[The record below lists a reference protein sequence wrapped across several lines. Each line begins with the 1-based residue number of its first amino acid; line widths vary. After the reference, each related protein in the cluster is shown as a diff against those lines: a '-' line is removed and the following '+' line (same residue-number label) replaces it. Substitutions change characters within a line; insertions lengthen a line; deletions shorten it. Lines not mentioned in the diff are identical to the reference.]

1 MKKNLLVLG
10 ALALTSLGAFAQN
23 LWTPPTPPAG
33 SELVTGE
40 KVYLFN
46 KEAGA
51 FLRGLGEGSGPYWGS
66 RAGTAI
72 EGCDTIIFQP
82 AVESSILEGTS
93 PLPGAST
100 VVTWDTEWDGTTY
113 ILQNYASHISKPRWD
128 EIWFGLADLNTIWT
142 DRQNDSPN
150 NYNFFWNVTKNDN
163 GTYYIS
169 CSPKSIGIADPD
181 LYASLIT
188 KDETTGEILTEPAI
202 KGGER
207 LGVSV
212 TDVNGEVRFE
222 GAAEDL
228 SYEWIIVSQE
238 TFATLDTAKM
248 KAELALYRAAVDLKK
263 YLDAKSAEY
272 TEVDFAEVAAVYNN
286 TNSTVEELQAAKAKV
301 DALIMAW
308 QAGQATPDN
317 PKVLEGAIQNA
328 TFDVIGD
335 FWGWQGTAFGAGG
348 TTSTC
353 AEHYEKNYNTYQD
366 IAVEL
371 PVGIYRVAVKGF
383 YRSGGTDNDWNT
395 KDDPASRH
403 AKLYA
408 VSGEDSLYTGIPALS
423 QCASPSPVEG
433 AGQEVTYSGVYL
445 PNSMAD
451 FTVYKEAGLV
461 PEVYVLVPVNNGKLR
476 IGLVKETKLGS
487 DWTIVDDFTLEYY
500 GSTLAAYELYRDQVL
515 ASYPAPEE
523 AVADGALYKESYLT
537 AYTEAYN
544 GLAAAT
550 EAAAISTASTKLA
563 PTYDALTANVKAYQ
577 DYQAAVATAEEYL
590 GNNGDQL
597 NQEADTVVYLSEY
610 IGGEYAPGEEYPFPN
625 GAYLYITG
633 MEEPG
638 ACTLET
644 EQVIA
649 EITYVN
655 TLVTGAAKC
664 TMEGGDVTNLLVNP
678 DFSRGKEGWTLGSG
692 CNPAFSWGEAEV
704 FGENHGHVDI
714 SQTLTNVKPGIYS
727 ISVKA
732 FERPA
737 GNGSYDG
744 TEESK
749 VFLYMGDLETPVQLI
764 TGDVLPVEEAVDRE
778 NCLLSN
784 DYLWTSPD
792 GSISGYVPNGME
804 GASIAF
810 AAGRYEQK
818 CYGIV
823 GDDGI
828 MKIGLTSHGVVPHWV
843 LFDDFK
849 LTFWGKD
856 AEAMTE
862 VLTGKYEN
870 AEEYLGTYGSE
881 LSQPAYNALNDALTA
896 AEAAIDSEDYDQM
909 AAALSAISKAQ
920 LAANENKT
928 AVAALVSAIDDLDI
942 AVMENEATASEET
955 LGKAVAMLEEFGDEA
970 AIMALTTEE
979 INAKI
984 EEIKIINSLLP
995 YNALYLA
1002 DLERVPEIP
1011 TDPAELPFDM
1021 AGYLQNGD
1029 FSSGTD
1035 FWEMPVW
1042 GGGNNQGLGN
1052 AREFWNGSA
1061 ANLKFDLNQTLYAL
1075 PEGKY
1080 VLEAELANA
1089 KNGAFVEANEGRAHL
1104 YADVIT
1110 IGVDTVTTSVPVEP
1124 RDADC
1129 SAGLDPYSIEFD
1141 VPAHKD
1147 GLKVV
1152 LGIRTVGTMAA
1163 RWFAYDNFVLKM
1175 LSNPVTGI
1183 EGVEEKVEAA
1193 TPVAVYNIS
1202 GTRINKVSKGI
1213 NIVKMS
1219 DGSVKKVLVK

>member
-1 MKKNLLVLG
+1 MKKRLLSLSALVLTG
-10 ALALTSLGAFAQN
+10 LSAFAQN
-23 LWTPPTPPAG
+23 LWTPPTVPA
-33 SELVTGE
+33 SELVPGE
-40 KVYLFN
+40 KVFLYN
-46 KEAGA
+46 KEAGG
-51 FLRGLGEGSGPYWGS
+51 FLRGLGEGGSPYWGS
-66 RAGTAI
+66 RAGVAI
-72 EGCDTIIFQP
+72 EGADTVIVQKALEENILADTTP
-82 AVESSILEGTS
+82 TGSSIFE
-93 PLPGAST
+93 
-100 VVTWDTEWDGTTY
+100 WDTEWDGQTY
-113 ILQNYASHISKPRWD
+113 ILQNYASHITKPRWD
-128 EIWFGLADLNTIWT
+128 EVWFGLSDLNTIWT
-142 DRQNDSPN
+142 DRQNN
-150 NYNFFWNVTKNDN
+150 FEANMNFFWNVTKNDN
-163 GTYYIS
+163 GTYS
-169 CSPKSIGIADPD
+169 FSVSPKAIELANPD
-181 LYASLIT
+181 LYNALYEYDNEGNVT
-188 KDETTGEILTEPAI
+188 KEPAI

-207 LGVSV
+207 IGVSIS
-212 TDVNGEVRFE
+212 DVNGEVRFE

-228 SYEWIIVSQE
+228 AFEWIVVSQAD
-238 TFATLDTAKM
+238 FAALDTAALKVQ
-248 KAELALYRAAVDLKK
+248 LATFREAMSLKV
-263 YLDAKSAEY
+263 YLDAKSAEFP
-272 TEVDFAEVAAVYNN
+272 EVDFSEVAAVYNN
-286 TNSTVEELQAAKAKV
+286 TSSTVEELQAAKAKI
-301 DALIMAW
+301 DALIVAW

-348 TTSTC
+348 TKSTC

-383 YRSGGTDNDWNT
+383 YRAGGTDNDWNT

-476 IGLVKETKLGS
+476 IGLVKETKLGT

-515 ASYPAPEE
+515 ASYPAPED
-523 AVADGALYKESYLT
+523 AVADDALYKESYLT

-544 GLAAAT
+544 GLATATDAAT
-550 EAAAISTASTKLA
+550 ISTASTKLA
-563 PTYDALTANVKAYQ
+563 PTYDALNANVKAYQ
-577 DYQAAVATAEEYL
+577 DYVAAVATAEEFL

-597 NQEADTVVYLSEY
+597 DQEADTVVYLSEY
-610 IGGEYAPGEEYPFPN
+610 ITGEYAPGEEYPFPN

-678 DFSRGKEGWTLGSG
+678 DFSNGGNGWTTGG
-692 CNPAFSWGEAEV
+692 KTPAYSWGVAEV
-704 FGENHGHVDI
+704 FEGAVDI
-714 SQTLTNVKPGIYS
+714 SQTITNVKPGIYS
-727 ISVKA
+727 ISVQA

-737 GNGSYDG
+737 ANGSYDG

-749 VFLYMGDLETPVQLI
+749 VFLYMGDLETPVQNI
-764 TGDVLPVEEAVDRE
+764 TKDVLPAEMAVDRE

-784 DYLWTSPD
+784 DYQWTSAD

-810 AAGRYEQK
+810 AAGRYYQE

-828 MKIGLTSHGVVPHWV
+828 MKIGLTSHGVSAGGGFWV
-843 LFDDFK
+843 LWDDFK
-849 LTFWGKD
+849 LKFWGKNAD
-856 AEAMTE
+856 AMTE

-870 AEEYLGTYGSE
+870 GTEYLDANGSE

-942 AVMENEATASEET
+942 AVMENEETASEET

-1035 FWEMPVW
+1035 FWDVTF
-1042 GGGNNQGLGN
+1042 GGGNNQALGD

-1061 ANLKFDLNQTLYAL
+1061 ASLSFNVNQTLYAL

-1110 IGVDTVTTSVPVEP
+1110 IGEDTVTTSTPVEP

-1152 LGIRTVGTMAA
+1152 VGIRTVGTMAA

-1175 LSNPVTGI
+1175 LSNPATGI

-1213 NIVKMS
+1213 NIIKMS

>member
-33 SELVTGE
+33 SELVPGE

-51 FLRGLGEGSGPYWGS
+51 FLRGLGEGGGPYWGS
-66 RAGTAI
+66 RAGVAI

-100 VVTWDTEWDGTTY
+100 VVTWDTEWDGQTY
-113 ILQNYASHISKPRWD
+113 ILQNYASHITKPRWD
-128 EIWFGLADLNTIWT
+128 EVWFGLADLNTIWV

-150 NYNFFWNVTKNDN
+150 NYNFFWNVVKNAN
-163 GTYYIS
+163 GNYEIS
-169 CSPKSIGIADPD
+169 VSTKSIGIADPD
-181 LYASLIT
+181 LYASLTT
-188 KDETTGEILTEPAI
+188 KDETTGEILSEPAI

-207 LGVSV
+207 IGVSV

-328 TFDVIGD
+328 TFDKIGD

-353 AEHYEKNYNTYQD
+353 AEHFSKVFNTYQD
-366 IAVEL
+366 IVTEL

-383 YRSGGTDNDWNT
+383 HRAGVTDNDWNT
-395 KDDPASRH
+395 KDDPASRT

-408 VSGEDSLYTGIPALS
+408 VSGEDSLYTGIQSLAAA
-423 QCASPSPVEG
+423 ASPSPVEG
-433 AGQEVTYSGVYL
+433 AAQEVSYAGMYL

-451 FTVYKEAGLV
+451 FTVYKEAGLIK
-461 PEVYVLVPVNNGKLR
+461 EVSVLVPVNNGKLR
-476 IGLVKETKLGS
+476 IGVVKTTNITN

-515 ASYPAPEE
+515 ASYPTPEE

-550 EAAAISTASTKLA
+550 DAATISTASTKLA
-563 PTYDALTANVKAYQ
+563 PALDALNANVKAYQ
-577 DYQAAVATAEEYL
+577 DYVAAVATAEEFL
-590 GNNGDQL
+590 GSNGDQL
-597 NQEADTVVYLSEY
+597 DQEADTVVYLSEY

-678 DFSRGKEGWTLGSG
+678 DFSNGGNGWTTGG
-692 CNPAFSWGEAEV
+692 KTPEYSWGVAEV
-704 FGENHGHVDI
+704 FEGAVDI
-714 SQTLTNVKPGIYS
+714 SQTITNVKPGIYS
-727 ISVKA
+727 ISVQA

-737 GNGSYDG
+737 ANGSYDG

-749 VFLYMGDLETPVQLI
+749 VFLYMGDLETPVQNI
-764 TGDVLPVEEAVDRE
+764 TKDVLPAEMAKDRV

-784 DYLWTSPD
+784 DYQWTSAD

-810 AAGRYEQK
+810 AAGRYYQE

-828 MKIGLTSHGVVPHWV
+828 MKIGLTSHGVSAGGGFWV
-843 LFDDFK
+843 LWDDFK
-849 LTFWGKD
+849 LKFWGKN

-862 VLTGKYEN
+862 VLTGKHEI

-942 AVMENEATASEET
+942 AVMENEQTASEET
-955 LGKAVAMLEEFGDEA
+955 LGKAVAMLEELGDEA

-1011 TDPAELPFDM
+1011 TDPADCPFDM
-1021 AGYLQNGD
+1021 AGYFQNGGFD
-1029 FSSGTD
+1029 GTD
-1035 FWEMPVW
+1035 FWEIATTAQ
-1042 GGGNNQGLGN
+1042 NNQGLGN

-1061 ANLKFDLNQTLYAL
+1061 DGLTFNVNQTLYAL

-1080 VLEAELANA
+1080 VLEAELGNA

-1110 IGVDTVTTSVPVEP
+1110 IGVDTVTTSTPVEP
-1124 RDADC
+1124 RDADL
-1129 SAGLDPYSIEFD
+1129 SDSSLDPYSIEFD

-1152 LGIRTVGTMAA
+1152 VGIRTVGTMAA

-1175 LSNPVTGI
+1175 LSNPATGI

-1213 NIVKMS
+1213 NIIKMS

>member
-33 SELVTGE
+33 SELVPGE

-51 FLRGLGEGSGPYWGS
+51 FLRGLGEGGSPYWGS

-82 AVESSILEGTS
+82 AVESSIPEGTS
-93 PLPGAST
+93 PLPDASN
-100 VVTWDTEWDGTTY
+100 VVTWDTEWDGQTY
-113 ILQNYASHISKPRWD
+113 ILQNYASHIKAPRWD
-128 EIWFGLADLNTIWT
+128 EVWFGLSDLTTIFT
-142 DRQNDSPN
+142 DRQNESPK
-150 NYNFFWNVTKNDN
+150 NYNFFWNVVKNAN
-163 GTYYIS
+163 GNYEIS

-188 KDETTGEILTEPAI
+188 KDENTGEILSEPAI

-207 LGVSV
+207 IGVSV

-348 TTSTC
+348 TKSTC

-366 IAVEL
+366 INVEL
-371 PVGIYRVAVKGF
+371 PIGIYRVAVKGF

-423 QCASPSPVEG
+423 QCASPSPVAG
-433 AGQEVTYSGVYL
+433 AGQEVSYSGVYL

-476 IGLVKETKLGS
+476 IGLVKETKLGA

-515 ASYPAPEE
+515 ASYPVPEE

-563 PTYDALTANVKAYQ
+563 PALDALNANVKAYQ
-577 DYQAAVATAEEYL
+577 NYKAAVATAEEYL
-590 GNNGDQL
+590 GNNGEQL
-597 NQEADTVVYLSEY
+597 NQEADTVIYLSEY
-610 IGGEYAPGEEYPFPN
+610 IAGEYAPGEDYPFPN

-655 TLVTGAAKC
+655 ALVTGAAKC
-664 TMEGGDVTNLLVNP
+664 TMEGGDVTNLLVNA
-678 DFSRGKEGWTLGSG
+678 DFSNGGTGWTTGG
-692 CNPAFSWGEAEV
+692 KTPAYSWGVAEV
-704 FGENHGHVDI
+704 FEGAVDI
-714 SQTLTNVKPGIYS
+714 SQTVTNVKPGIYS
-727 ISVKA
+727 ISVQA

-737 GNGSYDG
+737 ANGSYDG

-749 VFLYMGDLETPVQLI
+749 VFLYMGDLETPVQNI
-764 TGDVLPVEEAVDRE
+764 TKDVLPAEMAKDEV

-784 DYLWTSPD
+784 DYTWTSPD
-792 GSISGYVPNGME
+792 GSISGYVPNGMQ

-810 AAGRYEQK
+810 AAGRYYQE

-823 GDDGI
+823 GEDGI
-828 MKIGLTSHGVVPHWV
+828 MKIGLTSHGVSTGGGFWV
-843 LFDDFK
+843 LWDDFK
-849 LTFWGKD
+849 LKFWGKNV
-856 AEAMTE
+856 EAMIE
-862 VLTGKYEN
+862 VLSGKNQN
-870 AEEYLGTYGSE
+870 AEEYLETYGSE
-881 LSQPAYNALNDALTA
+881 MTTPAYNALNDALAA
-896 AEAAIDSEDYDQM
+896 AETAIDNEDYDEM
-909 AAALSAISKAQ
+909 SAALSAIAKATI
-920 LAANENKT
+920 AAGENRT
-928 AVAALVSAIDDLDI
+928 AVVNLTSALDALDI
-942 AVMENEATASEET
+942 AIVDYEETATAEALTNAGALME
-955 LGKAVAMLEEFGDEA
+955 KFGGDA
-970 AIMALTTEE
+970 LMALTTEE
-979 INAKI
+979 VKAAVEDVKAAALKLKIPNTVTEASDENPVDLTVLIPNA
-984 EEIKIINSLLP
+984 
-995 YNALYLA
+995 
-1002 DLERVPEIP
+1002 D
-1011 TDPAELPFDM
+1011 FG
-1021 AGYLQNGD
+1021 AGANVDWAYTKN
-1029 FSSGTD
+1029 
-1035 FWEMPVW
+1035 
-1042 GGGNNQGLGN
+1042 GGNGPVYANGYDGPGF
-1052 AREFWNGSA
+1052 EFWNGTVT
-1061 ANLKFDLNQTLYAL
+1061 NLAFDIYQTLSAL

-1080 VLEAELANA
+1080 TLAADLANSY
-1089 KNGAFVEANEGRAHL
+1089 NGQTPGTTGGRGVL
-1104 YADVIT
+1104 YASVVVGT
-1110 IGVDTVTTSVPVEP
+1110 DTTTYSVAVEP
-1124 RDADC
+1124 QTEDC
-1129 SAGLDPYSIEFD
+1129 TAKWNNYQVTFD
-1141 VPAHKD
+1141 VPAD
-1147 GLKVV
+1147 AKV
-1152 LGIRTVGTMAA
+1152 IVGTKSHGTMDA
-1163 RWFAYDNFVLKM
+1163 RWYMGDSFTLTYYGAESAKENSGDYT
-1175 LSNPVTGI
+1175 PIEGI
-1183 EGVEEKVEAA
+1183 EENNVV
-1193 TPVAVYNIS
+1193 TPVAIYNLAGS
-1202 GTRINKVSKGI
+1202 RVNNLTKGI

>member
-33 SELVTGE
+33 SELVPGE

-51 FLRGLGEGSGPYWGS
+51 FLRGLGEGNSPYWGS
-66 RAGTAI
+66 RAGVAI

-82 AVESSILEGTS
+82 AVEASILEGTS
-93 PLPGAST
+93 PLPGVSD
-100 VVTWDTEWDGTTY
+100 VVTWDTEWDGQTY
-113 ILQNYASHISKPRWD
+113 ILQNYASHITKPRWD
-128 EIWFGLADLNTIWT
+128 EVWFGLADLNTIWV
-142 DRQNDSPN
+142 DRQNKSEE
-150 NYNFFWNVTKNDN
+150 NYNFFWNVVKNAN
-163 GTYYIS
+163 GNYEIS
-169 CSPKSIGIADPD
+169 VSTKSIGIADPD

-188 KDETTGEILTEPAI
+188 KDETTGEILSEPAI

-207 LGVSV
+207 IGVSV
-212 TDVNGEVRFE
+212 TDINGEVRFE

-328 TFDVIGD
+328 TFDKIGD

-423 QCASPSPVEG
+423 QCASPSSVEG
-433 AGQEVTYSGVYL
+433 AAQQVTYAGVYL

-515 ASYPAPEE
+515 ASYPTPEE

-544 GLAAAT
+544 GLATATDAAT
-550 EAAAISTASTKLA
+550 ISTASTKLA
-563 PTYDALTANVKAYQ
+563 PTYDALNANVKAYQ

-597 NQEADTVVYLSEY
+597 NQEADTVIYLSEY

-655 TLVTGAAKC
+655 ALVTGAAKY
-664 TMEGGDVTNLLVNP
+664 TKEGGDVTNLLVNP
-678 DFSRGKEGWTLGSG
+678 DFAKGAEGWITGSG
-692 CNPAFSWGEAEV
+692 CNPAYSWGEAEV
-704 FGENHGHVDI
+704 FGDNHGHVDI
-714 SQTLTNVKPGIYS
+714 YQTLTNVKPGIYS
-727 ISVKA
+727 ISVQA
-732 FERPA
+732 FERPT
-737 GNGSYDG
+737 GKESVTGD
-744 TEESK
+744 EEAK
-749 VFLYMGDLETPVQLI
+749 VFLYMGDLETPVQSIVADL
-764 TGDVLPVEEAVDRE
+764 GAEQLQA
-778 NCLLSN
+778 N

-792 GSISGYVPNGME
+792 GSRSGYIPDNME
-804 GASIAF
+804 GANLAF
-810 AAGRYEQK
+810 AAGRYVQE

-828 MKIGLTSHGVVPHWV
+828 MKVGLTSHGVKPHWV
-843 LFDDFK
+843 LFDNFK
-849 LTFWGKD
+849 LTFWGKN

-870 AEEYLGTYGSE
+870 GTEYLDANGSE

-942 AVMENEATASEET
+942 ATMENEATASEET
-955 LGKAVAMLEEFGDEA
+955 LGKAVAMLEELGDEA

-1011 TDPAELPFDM
+1011 TDPADCPFDM
-1021 AGYLQNGD
+1021 AGYFQNGGFD
-1029 FSSGTD
+1029 GTD
-1035 FWEMPVW
+1035 FWEIATTAQ
-1042 GGGNNQGLGN
+1042 NNQGLGN

-1061 ANLKFDLNQTLYAL
+1061 DGLTFNVNQTLYAL

-1080 VLEAELANA
+1080 VLEAELGNA

-1110 IGVDTVTTSVPVEP
+1110 IGVDTVTTSTPVEP
-1124 RDADC
+1124 RDADL
-1129 SAGLDPYSIEFD
+1129 SDSSLDPYSIEFD

-1152 LGIRTVGTMAA
+1152 VGIRTVGTMAA

-1175 LSNPVTGI
+1175 LSNPATGI

-1213 NIVKMS
+1213 NIIKMS